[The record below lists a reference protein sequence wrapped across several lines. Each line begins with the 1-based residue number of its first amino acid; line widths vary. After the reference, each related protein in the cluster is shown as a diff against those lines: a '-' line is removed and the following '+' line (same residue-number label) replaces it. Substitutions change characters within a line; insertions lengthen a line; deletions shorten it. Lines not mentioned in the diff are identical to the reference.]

1 LIGSCTCALGY
12 SGSVK
17 YEQGVLSGCNK
28 CPDGTW
34 STDGTACT
42 PIPCTTLGYAG
53 DAGSCRCWNGYSG
66 SVSYVGGML
75 SGCKPIECP
84 SPEYKGLAGSCV
96 CAEPLYT
103 GSTIYLNGKVSGC
116 AKAPETPPINTPT
129 AVLSGSLQLNLPNS
143 DIDKQALN
151 LVMRSSISAFMG
163 VRKDMV
169 EILSI
174 TNKPFRRILKRRLV
188 AGSYLIKFVL
198 RYSSEASAVAGK
210 SKIEKLSNEQ
220 GALVEIIK
228 SQGVNN
234 NIWSPTAANLI
245 SVKIESADVNVQT
258 LPGNK
263 MSSMLIAGIAAGG
276 SVGGI
281 ILVVFAIYKYRQYK
295 KRPQTILTFTQ
306 AFDPQ
311 LNVNPVRSVAAL
323 PSRPTSMKNMTV
335 TKTKPLTAQFE
346 EDLTNVAQSGK
357 DRKAAGDKWIE
368 MTEEGT
374 KRVYYYDPVTHESR
388 VSIVLYIF

>member
-1 LIGSCTCALGY
+1 
-12 SGSVK
+12 
-17 YEQGVLSGCNK
+17 
-28 CPDGTW
+28 
-34 STDGTACT
+34 
-42 PIPCTTLGYAG
+42 
-53 DAGSCRCWNGYSG
+53 
-66 SVSYVGGML
+66 ML